1 MSAQEKENA
10 MSLAEKAAYI
20 RGLAEGLDLEADKK
34 EVRVIKELLELVSEM
49 AGDVDD
55 IGADL
60 TDLYDAVEEIDEDLT
75 LLEEEMFGDVSSEM
89 GEEMYEIIC
98 PNCQEVVHLDE
109 ESLIAGDVV
118 CPGCG
123 EKIEIEIDGSDTD
136 SHDE

>member
-1 MSAQEKENA
+1 

-60 TDLYDAVEEIDEDLT
+60 TDLYDAVEQIDEDLT
-75 LLEEEMFGDVSSEM
+75 MLEDEVFGDVM
-89 GEEMYEIIC
+89 GDYGDEMYEIIC
-98 PNCQEVVHLDE
+98 PNCQELVHLDE
-109 ESLIAGDVV
+109 DSLIEGDVI
-118 CPGCG
+118 CPACG
-123 EKIEIEIDGSDTD
+123 EKIEIEIDDCECGCG
-136 SHDE
+136 HDHTEE

>member
-1 MSAQEKENA
+1 

-34 EVRVIKELLELVSEM
+34 EVRVIKELLDLVSEM

-60 TDLYDAVEEIDEDLT
+60 TDLYDAVEQIDEDLT
-75 LLEEEMFGDVSSEM
+75 MVEEEVFGDVLGDM
-89 GEEMYEIIC
+89 GDEMYEIIC

-109 ESLIAGDVV
+109 ERLIAGDVV

-123 EKIEIEIDGSDTD
+123 EKIEIEIDGCDCG
-136 SHDE
+136 HDHDHEHE